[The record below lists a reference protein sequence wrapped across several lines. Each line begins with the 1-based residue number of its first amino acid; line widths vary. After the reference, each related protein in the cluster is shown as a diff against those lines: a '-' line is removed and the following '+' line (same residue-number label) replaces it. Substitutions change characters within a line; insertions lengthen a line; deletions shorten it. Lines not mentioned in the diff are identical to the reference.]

1 MELVMIVCSA
11 TLQEDMENLFKKLET
26 TGYTHIPTVHGSGKG
41 GGTRL
46 DTEVWPGMNLM
57 YFVALEQSKY
67 QVLKNWVSDYRKTR
81 PREGL
86 KIFNLAMKE
95 ML

>member
-1 MELVMIVCSA
+1 MEMVMLVSSA
-11 TLQEDMENLFKKLET
+11 TLQEEVEALFNKLQI

-46 DTEVWPGMNLM
+46 ESEVWPGMNIM
-57 YFVALEQSKY
+57 YFLAIDSEKYAQLKEWVLE
-67 QVLKNWVSDYRKTR
+67 YRKQK

-86 KIFNLAMKE
+86 KMFQLAMKE
-95 ML
+95 MI

>member
-1 MELVMIVCSA
+1 MELVMLVSSA
-11 TLQEDMENLFKKLET
+11 TLQEEVEGLFYNLKI

-46 DTEVWPGMNLM
+46 DTEVWPGMNIM
-57 YFVALEQSKY
+57 YFLAIDGDQFA
-67 QVLKNWVSDYRKTR
+67 QLKEWVVEYRKQK

-86 KIFNLAMKE
+86 KIFQLAMKE
-95 ML
+95 MI